1 MGVVSLSKRT
11 LLVTGGDGFIGRRIL
26 SHFLDQDM
34 RIVLLVQPKF
44 QETTA
49 RMLNA
54 WDRRPST
61 EAELEMVPGDIT
73 RDALDL
79 DEAEGKDLRETT
91 TDIIH
96 LAAAYDL
103 ALDEPTGQAINVR
116 GTQKVL
122 DFARTCENLDR
133 IGYMSTTA
141 ISGDYEEVYRETDYD
156 VGQNFNN
163 YYEKT
168 KFEAEGLVRE
178 AMDDLPV
185 IIYRPTTVVGDSETG
200 EIDKID
206 GPYYLIQS
214 IDRNLHLVLPET
226 GNSKFHVEPVDF
238 VSEAFYTLFEK
249 DEAIGNCYHLADPD
263 PPTYKNFVEM
273 VCEHWDKTKPVTTVP
288 PKLMEPLFGLPGA
301 EALFGLPKEAF
312 TYSYLNRQYAS
323 DQAQKL
329 LEPEG
334 VRCPSVTEYLGTIL
348 DFYTEHLK
356 QGEYRTN
363 RW

>member
-1 MGVVSLSKRT
+1 

-26 SHFLDQDM
+26 SYFLDQDL
-34 RIVLLVQPKF
+34 RIVLLVQSKF
-44 QETTA
+44 QEKAA
-49 RMLNA
+49 RMLNG

-61 EAELEMVPGDIT
+61 EAELEMVAGDIT
-73 RDALDL
+73 KDALDL
-79 DEAEGKDLRETT
+79 DGAEWDNLRETA

-103 ALDEPTGQAINVR
+103 ALDEETGQAINVR
-116 GTQKVL
+116 GTRTVL

-133 IGYMSTTA
+133 IGYVSTTA

-156 VGQNFNN
+156 VGQDFNN

-168 KFEAEGLVRE
+168 KFEAEGHVRE
-178 AMDDLPV
+178 AMEDLP
-185 IIYRPTTVVGDSETG
+185 IIIFRPTTVVGDSETG

-226 GNSKFHVEPVDF
+226 GGSRFHVEPVDF
-238 VSEAFYTLFEK
+238 VSEAFYTILEK
-249 DEAIGNCYHLADPD
+249 DEALGNCYHLADPD

-273 VCEHWDKTKPVTTVP
+273 VCEHWNKIKPVATVP
-288 PKLMEPLFGLPGA
+288 PKLMEPFFGLPGA

-323 DQAQKL
+323 DRAEAL

-334 VRCPSVTEYLGTIL
+334 VSCPPVNEYLGTIL
-348 DFYTEHLK
+348 DFYDEHLK
-356 QGEYRTN
+356 QGEYRGN